1 MKIGRTP
8 GPASRSNGASKK
20 TNWKVLERSLMSC
33 SLWTVKIEAVLPPPW
48 KQAIR
53 GRGSSGKDIR
63 AE

>member
-1 MKIGRTP
+1 
-8 GPASRSNGASKK
+8 
-20 TNWKVLERSLMSC
+20 MSC